1 MITALLSQAG
11 FSPEAGEIYSAL
23 LLHGPMTAGE
33 LLKHVSL
40 KRGLLYKV
48 LHDLIAEGYVL
59 EGEIRG
65 RMLFRPQ
72 DPDVILD
79 RLEAEA
85 AEASKRAG
93 EIRDRLPELRAKY
106 LTATE
111 RPTVKYFEGVE
122 GLRKMYEAKLKMAD
136 KHLYFVRP
144 GKVDVYQHHFG
155 DWFGD
160 FLERQQKAD
169 ITVHGITAD
178 DPETNHDPAKD
189 ARRHFLRTWVNES
202 DYTSPVEW
210 SAFDNTVSIISYG
223 QEIFG
228 IMIDNPQIANAMKEI
243 FALAKKGA
251 ETIVVKHDHT

>member
-1 MITALLSQAG
+1 MIKALLDQAG

-23 LLHGPMTAGE
+23 LLHGSMTAGA

-48 LHDLIAEGYVL
+48 LHDLIAQGYVI

-65 RMLFRPQ
+65 RMLFSPQ

-85 AEASKRAG
+85 SEAAKRAG

-122 GLRKMYEAKLKMAD
+122 GLRKMYESKLKMVE

-155 DWFGD
+155 DWFAD
-160 FLERQQKAD
+160 FLERQRKAG

-178 DPETNHDPAKD
+178 DPETNHDVKKD
-189 ARRHFLRTWVNES
+189 VYRNFLRTWIREE
-202 DYTSPVEW
+202 DYSAPVEW
-210 SAFDNTVSIISYG
+210 SVFDNTLSIISYG

-228 IMIDNPQIANAMKEI
+228 IMIDNPQIAKAMKEI
-243 FALAKKGA
+243 FELAKKGA
-251 ETIVVKHDHT
+251 ETIAVPHNHA